1 MHRSSDLFNS
11 AAGDARGWGPA
22 AVVLAD
28 QDESFGALAIGDV
41 DGGAPTHRVP
51 AYDFALAASGRID
64 PTPLGLDP
72 GVNVY
77 AG

>member
-1 MHRSSDLFNS
+1 M
-11 AAGDARGWGPA
+11 
-22 AVVLAD
+22 VLAD